1 MEHTIVTFDEAS
13 FRLVP
18 VYRRVWFIKGERPQ
32 GVFFWSNKKISI
44 LGALVNGE
52 KLYYKWH
59 ISLNTLVFKSFLSGF
74 MKQLPGGYYVFL
86 FDNASYHKSST
97 MRKYL
102 NSLGRNIKVE
112 FFPPY
117 SPELNPTE
125 SCWRTIRTKVTNSTY
140 FPNMENM
147 QMKINQFLLEQKFNF
162 NVSNYLCP

>member
-125 SCWRTIRTKVTNSTY
+125 SCWRTIRATVTNSTY
-140 FPNMENM
+140 FPTVEDM
-147 QMKINQFLLEQKFNF
+147 QRKIDQFLECHRFNF
-162 NVSNYLCP
+162 NMSNYLCR